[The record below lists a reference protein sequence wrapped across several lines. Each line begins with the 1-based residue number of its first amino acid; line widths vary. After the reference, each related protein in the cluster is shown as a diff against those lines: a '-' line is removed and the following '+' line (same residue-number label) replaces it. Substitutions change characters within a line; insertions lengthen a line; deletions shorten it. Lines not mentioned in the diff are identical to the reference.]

1 MHSYNKPVFE
11 VYIPSST
18 NLKLF
23 LIDIFIFQVSMP
35 HTQDSIVTYSI
46 LNQCEVASNMAR
58 YSGIL
63 FGHRCNST
71 VSTNQLIAESRWEG
85 FGPVVRD
92 RILAGN
98 YFLLRKCV

>member
-1 MHSYNKPVFE
+1 
-11 VYIPSST
+11 
-18 NLKLF
+18 
-23 LIDIFIFQVSMP
+23 MP